1 MDPSPQVGKAWQTCL
16 GVFPKTRSAQ
26 RHSENT
32 RMSVSMT
39 LPSMKPKP
47 GKHVGRISRHGWNLL
62 NAYHSFELKIG
73 HIWYFTIVVC
83 AFVGT
88 IFGRILLRWWSCVQM
103 DFAKHMETHLK
114 LTTKHV
120 WSSSTGFLH
129 KTYTWR
135 SSYPQSSLH
144 FTMVGMDLWST
155 TIRGSSLSS
164 DSPSACCT
172 TTQGFGPLLPFQ
184 DFTVPLMPP
193 AQTAGRFCSSGTP
206 KNLPSTVHL
215 ATRTDQCTK

>member
-1 MDPSPQVGKAWQTCL
+1 MILYD
-16 GVFPKTRSAQ
+16 RS
-26 RHSENT
+26 
-32 RMSVSMT
+32 
-39 LPSMKPKP
+39 L
-47 GKHVGRISRHGWNLL
+47 RICKN
-62 NAYHSFELKIG
+62 Y
-73 HIWYFTIVVC
+73 C
-83 AFVGT
+83 

-172 TTQGFGPLLPFQ
+172 TPRALGLCCHSKTSQCHLCHLRKQQAGFAVVVHQRTCQVLYILLQ
-184 DFTVPLMPP
+184 ELTSV
-193 AQTAGRFCSSGTP
+193 QN
-206 KNLPSTVHL
+206 KY
-215 ATRTDQCTK
+215 Q